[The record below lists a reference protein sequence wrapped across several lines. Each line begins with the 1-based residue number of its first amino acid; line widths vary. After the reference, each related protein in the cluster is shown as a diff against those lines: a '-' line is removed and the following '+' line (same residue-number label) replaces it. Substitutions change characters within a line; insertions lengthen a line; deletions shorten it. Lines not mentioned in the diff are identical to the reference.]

1 MSRNR
6 RIAILSAFA
15 VLVVSRAVADLDG
28 SYVLPLDD
36 WAIQYA
42 TRPLADP
49 VTLLQQRIK
58 RGEAKLDYDPDYGY
72 LPSVLRNLQA
82 PVSSQVLVFSK
93 TSFQAARIS
102 PRMPRA
108 LYFNDQVSVGWVKGG
123 DVVEIASVDPRQG
136 VIFYTLDQEK
146 SASPRIAR
154 RDECLQCHASGSTLG
169 VPGMVVRSVYPD
181 ASGMPLFHVGT
192 FITDHR
198 SPLKQRWGGYYVTGT
213 HGTQSHM
220 GNMIYEDAETPR
232 PDTARGTNLTDLKGR
247 FDTGRYLSPDSDIV
261 ALMTLEHQSRMQNLI
276 TRVGYETRMALESQ
290 TAMNQALKR
299 PVDEV
304 SDSTVRRING
314 AAEALLTYLLFTDEA
329 PLEGRIKGTS
339 RFAAEFAAQ
348 GPKDRQGRSLRQ
360 FELTRRMF
368 QYPCSY
374 LIYSEAFDS
383 LPAPAR
389 TRIYRRLWEVLTGN
403 DRSPAFAR
411 LSGVDRRAILEIL
424 LDTKKGLPDYWRAL

>member
-1 MSRNR
+1 
-6 RIAILSAFA
+6 
-15 VLVVSRAVADLDG
+15 
-28 SYVLPLDD
+28 
-36 WAIQYA
+36 
-42 TRPLADP
+42 
-49 VTLLQQRIK
+49 
-58 RGEAKLDYDPDYGY
+58 
-72 LPSVLRNLQA
+72 
-82 PVSSQVLVFSK
+82 
-93 TSFQAARIS
+93 
-102 PRMPRA
+102 
-108 LYFNDQVSVGWVKGG
+108 
-123 DVVEIASVDPRQG
+123 
-136 VIFYTLDQEK
+136 
-146 SASPRIAR
+146 
-154 RDECLQCHASGSTLG
+154 
-169 VPGMVVRSVYPD
+169 
-181 ASGMPLFHVGT
+181 
-192 FITDHR
+192 
-198 SPLKQRWGGYYVTGT
+198 
-213 HGTQSHM
+213 M

-424 LDTKKGLPDYWRAL
+424 LDTKKGLPDYWHGL